1 MDRMVISTVWLLT
14 MVEDGLQIQA
24 VAPILIEV
32 TVQQNAWAVRGA
44 EGWLILRFL
53 PVGVDRL
60 QQHDDLPS
68 HQTVTV
74 IVGAHRSGRPQRCTP
89 PVPSRW

>member
-1 MDRMVISTVWLLT
+1 MVLLLT

-24 VAPILIEV
+24 VASILIEV
-32 TVQQNAWAVRGA
+32 TVQQNAWAARGA

-60 QQHDDLPS
+60 QQHDDFPS

-74 IVGAHRSGRPQRCTP
+74 IVGAHRSGRPQRCAP